1 LQTHRRIQ
9 DHLGEVVVAAMF
21 LVAMV
26 GGLGVNAFL
35 NGQSALF
42 GGYGYGPPG
51 SPSAPTG
58 LQASGDDTVVNASWQ
73 APADEGASPVT
84 GYVVYLSSAGS
95 LVDSEV
101 VGPTTFSHQFTG
113 LDNGTTYEVWV
124 SAFNAAGE
132 GPTAGPA
139 SALPAGPPQAPTITS
154 TAPGDE
160 TITVNWIAPVDD
172 GGSAITG
179 YTVNVTPPSGAPAV
193 PSQTVA
199 NNVFTAVFTGL
210 LNQQT
215 YTFTV
220 TATNS
225 LGSATSAP
233 VSDAPNGPIV
243 PGAPVINAATVG
255 DGSVTV
261 HWTAPASNGGAPIT
275 SYEITVTRPGF
286 STTVTSATSPVTI
299 SGLLNFVEHSVV
311 VRAQNS
317 EGFGPF
323 SQPRLFTPGIPP
335 PDGYWLLGLDGG
347 VFAFGNRGYF
357 GGMAGQFLAEP
368 VVAMAGTPNGGGY
381 WMVALDGGVFAFGN
395 APYKGSMAGQPLAAP
410 IVGIVGTP
418 SGQGY
423 WLVASDGGVFAF
435 GDAIYFGSMGGQ
447 PLNSPIV
454 AIIAMPNGLGYW
466 LIGADGGVFAFGLA
480 PFAGSTGS
488 SPLNEPVIDGD
499 GNLSGDGYL
508 LAALDGGI
516 FAFDAPF
523 HGALP
528 PLALAAPVI
537 GIESLPNDT
546 GYHLAGLDGGVFAK
560 GAAQFYGSMVG
571 VDLAAPIIAIA

>member
-1 LQTHRRIQ
+1 
-9 DHLGEVVVAAMF
+9 MF

-51 SPSAPTG
+51 SPSAPTLLVADAG
-58 LQASGDDTVVNASWQ
+58 DTVVSATWDE
-73 APADEGASPVT
+73 PVDEGASPVT
-84 GYVVYLSSAGS
+84 GYVVYLASNGS
-95 LVDSEV
+95 LIDSEI
-101 VGPTTFSHQFTG
+101 VGPTTFSHEFTG
-113 LDNGTTYEVWV
+113 LDNGTLYQVYV
-124 SAFNAAGE
+124 SAFNLSGE

-139 SALPAGPPQAPTITS
+139 DATPTGPPLAPTINTVV
-154 TAPGDE
+154 PGDE
-160 TITVNWIAPVDD
+160 TLTVNWSAPVDD
-172 GGSAITG
+172 GGSPIVS

-199 NNVFTAVFTGL
+199 GNVFSAVFTGL

-220 TATNS
+220 TATNAN
-225 LGSATSAP
+225 GSATSAP
-233 VSDAPNGPIV
+233 VSGAPNGPIV
-243 PGAPVINAATVG
+243 PGAPVINAAIVG
-255 DGSVTV
+255 DGSVEV

-286 STTVTSATSPVTI
+286 TKTVTSATSPVTI
-299 SGLLNFVEHSVV
+299 TGLLNFVEHSVT

-317 EGFGPF
+317 EGFGPA
-323 SQPRLFTPGIPP
+323 SEPRLFTPGIPP

-357 GGMAGQFLAEP
+357 GGMAGQVLAEP
-368 VVAMAGTPNGGGY
+368 VVAMTGTPDGKGY
-381 WMVALDGGVFAFGN
+381 WLVALDGGVFAFGN
-395 APYKGSMAGQPLAAP
+395 APFKGGMAGQTLAAP
-410 IVGIVGTP
+410 IVGIASTP

-435 GDAIYFGSMGGQ
+435 GDALYFGSMGGK
-447 PLNSPIV
+447 PLNSPVV
-454 AIIAMPNGLGYW
+454 AIISMPNGLGYW
-466 LIGADGGVFAFGLA
+466 LIAADGGVFAFGTA

-488 SPLNEPVIDGD
+488 MDLMEPVIDGD
-499 GNLSGDGYL
+499 NNLSGDGYL

-516 FAFDAPF
+516 FAFEAPF

-528 PLALAAPVI
+528 PLDLVAPVI
-537 GIESLPNDT
+537 GMESLPNDT
-546 GYHLAGLDGGVFAK
+546 GYHMAALDGGVFAK
-560 GAAQFYGSMVG
+560 GAAKFYGSMAN